1 MDVLDVCNSV
11 KVEDLGEMMLMLL
24 LVFHYLIMFTIEIYL
39 VNMEPFLQLQT
50 GLTVYTKM
58 LGLDSSLGEQQQGR
72 YMIVFHISFL
82 WRSASLYSFSSASIL
97 DLVLININVIL
108 VNHFWFEGCGLVM
121 LILYYLFPVTY
132 L

>member
-58 LGLDSSLGEQQQGR
+58 LGLD
-72 YMIVFHISFL
+72 
-82 WRSASLYSFSSASIL
+82 FSRG
-97 DLVLININVIL
+97 DQ
-108 VNHFWFEGCGLVM
+108 
-121 LILYYLFPVTY
+121 
-132 L
+132 